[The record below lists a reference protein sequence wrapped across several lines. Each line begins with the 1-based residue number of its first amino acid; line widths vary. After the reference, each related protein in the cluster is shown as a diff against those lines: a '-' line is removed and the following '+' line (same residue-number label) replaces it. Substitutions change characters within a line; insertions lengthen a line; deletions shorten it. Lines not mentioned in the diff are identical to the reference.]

1 MTPPPP
7 PGLQPRLSLPR
18 RARPDFS
25 LSTVNIVLL
34 LVLFFLIV
42 GAPAD
47 QAERQVDL
55 PITRDLPLE
64 NLPRPLLLVEE
75 GSGALVLDGVEVSLA
90 ALQQAIAGGGLERLH
105 LLVARD
111 HPAQALLDISAA
123 LAAAGAEI
131 VLVTLRAPPPEA
143 AP

>member
-1 MTPPPP
+1 MRDSPHDLRPQLAPPT
-7 PGLQPRLSLPR
+7 

-47 QAERQVDL
+47 QAERQIDL

-75 GSGALVLDGVEVSLA
+75 GSGALVLDGVEVSRD
-90 ALQQAIAGGGLERLH
+90 ALEVAIAEAGLTRLH

-111 HPAQALLDISAA
+111 HPAQALLSLTGA
-123 LAAAGAEI
+123 LGDAGAE
-131 VLVTLRAPPPEA
+131 VLLVTLRAPRAEDGT
-143 AP
+143 

>member
-1 MTPPPP
+1 MPPPAP
-7 PGLQPRLSLPR
+7 TGLQPVLTRPER
-18 RARPDFS
+18 PKPDFS

-47 QAERQVDL
+47 QAERQIDL

-64 NLPRPLLLVEE
+64 NLPRPLLLVEQ
-75 GSGALVLDGVEVSLA
+75 GTGALVLDGIEVSPP
-90 ALQQAIAGGGLERLH
+90 ALEAAIAGGGLERVH
-105 LLVARD
+105 LLVSRD
-111 HPAQALLDISAA
+111 HPAHLLLGLTSALTD
-123 LAAAGAEI
+123 AGAEV
-131 VLVTLRAPPPEA
+131 VLVTFRQPREA